1 MQFKDYQLSSTLIK
15 ALDLLHFNTPTKV
28 QQAIIPLALE
38 GKDVIVKSQTGSGK
52 TAAFAIP

>member
-38 GKDVIVKSQTGSGK
+38 GKDVIVKSQT
-52 TAAFAIP
+52 